1 LRIVDYKSG
10 GKDFK
15 LSDVFYGLQIQL
27 ITYLDALWES
37 GEADENNPV
46 LPGGV
51 LYFKIDDPIIRGN
64 GRMTEE
70 EIEKA
75 IMKQLRMKG
84 LLLADVKLIREMD
97 KDIEGSSMIIP
108 ATVNK
113 DGSLGKNTSAAT
125 MEQFKLLRK
134 YVRKLL
140 KNLCEEIMKGN
151 VSINPYKKKGTTS
164 CKYCSFLPV
173 CQFDTTMKELWR
185 RRKRNNAFK

>member
-84 LLLADVKLIREMD
+84 FFWQM
-97 KDIEGSSMIIP
+97 
-108 ATVNK
+108 
-113 DGSLGKNTSAAT
+113 
-125 MEQFKLLRK
+125 
-134 YVRKLL
+134 
-140 KNLCEEIMKGN
+140 
-151 VSINPYKKKGTTS
+151 
-164 CKYCSFLPV
+164 
-173 CQFDTTMKELWR
+173 
-185 RRKRNNAFK
+185 

>member
-1 LRIVDYKSG
+1 VDALKTEDGTYLRIVDYKSG

-140 KNLCEEIMKGN
+140 KICA
-151 VSINPYKKKGTTS
+151 
-164 CKYCSFLPV
+164 
-173 CQFDTTMKELWR
+173 
-185 RRKRNNAFK
+185 RKL

>member
-1 LRIVDYKSG
+1 
-10 GKDFK
+10 
-15 LSDVFYGLQIQL
+15 
-27 ITYLDALWES
+27 
-37 GEADENNPV
+37 
-46 LPGGV
+46 
-51 LYFKIDDPIIRGN
+51 
-64 GRMTEE
+64 MTEE

-134 YVRKLL
+134 YVRKL
-140 KNLCEEIMKGN
+140 
-151 VSINPYKKKGTTS
+151 
-164 CKYCSFLPV
+164 
-173 CQFDTTMKELWR
+173 
-185 RRKRNNAFK
+185 